1 MLIDSHCHLN
11 YPGMLEKQ
19 PEILQRARSAGVTGM
34 VNVATKA
41 SEWTPII
48 ATAEREKD
56 VWASVGIHP
65 NEAASHENITSQK
78 LIEAAAHP
86 RVVAIGESGLDYFYG
101 ENDFD
106 QQKASFREHIIA
118 ARETGLPLIVHTRDA
133 EEDTANIIE
142 EEMAKAPFK
151 GLIHCFTASRSL
163 AERMLKVGFYI
174 SISGIITFR
183 NAEDLRV
190 TVKDLPLDRLMVET
204 DSPFLAPVPH
214 RGKKGEPAFVAD
226 TAHFLSEMFGM
237 NYEAF
242 TDMTSRN
249 FLKLFNKVK
258 L

>member
-19 PEILQRARSAGVTGM
+19 PEILQRARSVGVTGM
-34 VNVATKA
+34 VNVATKE
-41 SEWTPII
+41 SEWEAII

-56 VWASVGIHP
+56 VWAAVGIHP
-65 NEAASHENITSQK
+65 NEAASHEHMTSKK
-78 LIEAAAHP
+78 LIDAASHP

-118 ARETGLPLIVHTRDA
+118 ARETALPLIVHTRDA
-133 EEDTANIIE
+133 EEDTASIIE
-142 EEMAKAPFK
+142 EEMAKSPFK
-151 GLIHCFTASRSL
+151 GLIHCFTASHAL

-174 SISGIITFR
+174 SISGIITFK
-183 NAEDLRV
+183 NAEDLRQ
-190 TVKDLPLDRLMVET
+190 TVKNLPLDRLLVET

-226 TAHFLSEMFGM
+226 TAHFLSDLFGM
-237 NYEAF
+237 HYEDF
-242 TDMTSRN
+242 TELTSRN
-249 FLKLFNKVK
+249 FLKLFDKVK

>member
-19 PEILQRARSAGVTGM
+19 PDILQRARQSGVTGM
-34 VNVATKA
+34 VNVATKE
-41 SEWTPII
+41 SEWEPII

-56 VWASVGIHP
+56 VWAAIGIHP
-65 NEAASHENITSQK
+65 NEAAAHENMTSQR

-106 QQKASFREHIIA
+106 QQKASFREHIMA

-133 EEDTANIIE
+133 EEDTASIIE
-142 EEMAKAPFK
+142 EEMAKSPFK

-163 AERMLKVGFYI
+163 AERMLKLGFYI
-174 SISGIITFR
+174 SISGIITFK
-183 NAEDLRV
+183 NAEDLRQ
-190 TVKDLPLDRLMVET
+190 TVKDLPLDHLMVET

-226 TAHFLSEMFGM
+226 TAHFLSRMFDM
-237 NYEAF
+237 EYEAF

-249 FLKLFNKVK
+249 FLKLFDKVK